1 MTKEDLSS
9 AIKSIIEKELK
20 SFSKLI
26 PKDILSNVE
35 KNIAPQIENIIEQS
49 GFIKRSKY
57 LNLKKIVE
65 DLEKRLSELE
75 KTKVD

>member
-57 LNLKKIVE
+57 LNLKKIIE

>member
-1 MTKEDLSS
+1 MTNEDLSS

>member
-1 MTKEDLSS
+1 MTNEDLSS

-20 SFSKLI
+20 SLSKLI
-26 PKDILSNVE
+26 PKDNLSNVE

-57 LNLKKIVE
+57 LNLKKIIE

>member
-1 MTKEDLSS
+1 MTNEDLSR

-57 LNLKKIVE
+57 LNLKKIIE

>member
-1 MTKEDLSS
+1 MTNEDLSS

-49 GFIKRSKY
+49 GFIKRSK
-57 LNLKKIVE
+57 
-65 DLEKRLSELE
+65 
-75 KTKVD
+75 

>member
-1 MTKEDLSS
+1 MTNEDLSS

-57 LNLKKIVE
+57 RNLKKIIE

>member
-1 MTKEDLSS
+1 MTNEDLSS

-26 PKDILSNVE
+26 PKDNLSNVE

-57 LNLKKIVE
+57 LNLKKIIE

>member
-1 MTKEDLSS
+1 MTNEDLSS

-57 LNLKKIVE
+57 LNLKKIIE
-65 DLEKRLSELE
+65 DLEKRISELE

>member
-1 MTKEDLSS
+1 MTNEDLSS

-57 LNLKKIVE
+57 LNLKKIIE

>member
-1 MTKEDLSS
+1 MTNEDLSS

-57 LNLKKIVE
+57 LNLKKIID